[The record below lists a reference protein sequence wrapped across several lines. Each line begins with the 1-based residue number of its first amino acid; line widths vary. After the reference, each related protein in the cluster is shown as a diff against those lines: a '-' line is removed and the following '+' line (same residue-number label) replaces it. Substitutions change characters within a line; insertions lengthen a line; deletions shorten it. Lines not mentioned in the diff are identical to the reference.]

1 LRKEKLYF
9 QLSFSFHKI
18 KSIIQQQQQ
27 SIMEESLGLN
37 QLTEGW
43 ASWSYVASPPP
54 SVASVH
60 KDFIPGQT
68 TPETEVNDSFHS
80 ISTPPIPNTIVFK
93 DDGSSSSLETVP
105 TRLDPNPE
113 VSTMVVSML
122 TCPAHMNIENNIN
135 NNNNNN
141 NNNKRKAVLLL
152 DAVVPHPRAP
162 PLIKTGNLMF
172 LRVDLLCY
180 LDEKRKS
187 DFKTLRVTI
196 ETTYGDLPCR
206 NCNRMDCK
214 DKINIRHVMA
224 VAKLMA
230 FIRPDSVYDGTW
242 AEVLNHKSF
251 RLQFHQ
257 FYCLFLNLTMSTTLP
272 SDCLE
277 RDMVALFPSPN
288 DLPDHHH
295 LKQLKSQPTTWMQNK
310 LSEPMNK
317 HCYCV
322 EAVDVSTTDAEEAKE
337 AAADKAEEAA
347 EALCLL

>member
-1 LRKEKLYF
+1 MSLPPSSGF
-9 QLSFSFHKI
+9 N
-18 KSIIQQQQQ
+18 QQ
-27 SIMEESLGLN
+27 
-37 QLTEGW
+37 TEGW

-54 SVASVH
+54 SVASVR

-80 ISTPPIPNTIVFK
+80 ISTPPIPNTIVFQ
-93 DDGSSSSLETVP
+93 DGSSPSSLEEVATQLEP
-105 TRLDPNPE
+105 GPE
-113 VSTMVVSML
+113 ESTEVVSML
-122 TCPAHMNIENNIN
+122 TCPPHMNIENNRD
-135 NNNNNN
+135 
-141 NNNKRKAVLLL
+141 NNNKKRKAEQLL

-162 PLIKTGNLMF
+162 PLIRTGNLMF

-187 DFKTLRVTI
+187 DFKTLRETI
-196 ETTYGDLPCR
+196 ETTFGDLPCR
-206 NCNRMDCK
+206 NCNHMGCK

-242 AEVLNHKSF
+242 AEVFNHKSF

-257 FYCLFLNLTMSTTLP
+257 FYCLFLNLNQLTTPP

-288 DLPDHHH
+288 DLPYDHH
-295 LKQLKSQPTTWMQNK
+295 LKQQSDQPTTLMQNLISK
-310 LSEPMNK
+310 PMSK
-317 HCYCV
+317 HWYCV
-322 EAVDVSTTDAEEAKE
+322 EAEDVSVSPAEEAKE

>member
-1 LRKEKLYF
+1 
-9 QLSFSFHKI
+9 
-18 KSIIQQQQQ
+18 
-27 SIMEESLGLN
+27 MEESQGLN

-54 SVASVH
+54 SVASVT
-60 KDFIPGQT
+60 KDIIPGQT
-68 TPETEVNDSFHS
+68 TPETEVNESFHS
-80 ISTPPIPNTIVFK
+80 ISSPPIPNSIVFK
-93 DDGSSSSLETVP
+93 DDGSPSSLETVP

-113 VSTMVVSML
+113 VSTMVVNML

-135 NNNNNN
+135 TNNNN
-141 NNNKRKAVLLL
+141 NNNKKRKALLLL

-162 PLIKTGNLMF
+162 PLIRTGNLMF

-180 LDEKRKS
+180 LDEKRNS

-196 ETTYGDLPCR
+196 ETNYGDLPCR
-206 NCNRMDCK
+206 NCNHMGCK

-242 AEVLNHKSF
+242 AEVFNHKSF

-257 FYCLFLNLTMSTTLP
+257 FYCLFLHLNQLTTPP

-277 RDMVALFPSPN
+277 RDMIALFPSPN

-295 LKQLKSQPTTWMQNK
+295 LKQREDAPTTLMQNLISK
-310 LSEPMNK
+310 PMSK
-317 HCYCV
+317 HWYLV
-322 EAVDVSTTDAEEAKE
+322 PAQDVSTTPAEEAKE

-347 EALCLL
+347 EAAAVKEEMKN